1 MTKPWFE
8 WLRLSLELRKGEELH
23 AYCIGGWCCG
33 ALYYSTTVKAA
44 PRGSLPKRKRI
55 KEIGSSTT
63 SLLGISKCQM
73 LPVKSYFDLFFHFQK
88 EQRIHQQKK
97 EKEAKRKELRDEME
111 RKKKEAALE
120 QERGE
125 IS

>member
-1 MTKPWFE
+1 
-8 WLRLSLELRKGEELH
+8 
-23 AYCIGGWCCG
+23 
-33 ALYYSTTVKAA
+33 
-44 PRGSLPKRKRI
+44 
-55 KEIGSSTT
+55 
-63 SLLGISKCQM
+63 M
-73 LPVKSYFDLFFHFQK
+73 LPVKSYFDLLFHFQK

-125 IS
+125 ISWSFLPALFFLIF

>member
-1 MTKPWFE
+1 
-8 WLRLSLELRKGEELH
+8 
-23 AYCIGGWCCG
+23 
-33 ALYYSTTVKAA
+33 
-44 PRGSLPKRKRI
+44 
-55 KEIGSSTT
+55 
-63 SLLGISKCQM
+63 M